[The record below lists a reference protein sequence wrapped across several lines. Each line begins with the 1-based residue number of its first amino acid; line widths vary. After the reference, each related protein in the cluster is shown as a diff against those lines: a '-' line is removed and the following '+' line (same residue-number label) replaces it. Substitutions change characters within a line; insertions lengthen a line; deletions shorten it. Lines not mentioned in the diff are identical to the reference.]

1 MVINESINFLNKRKR
16 IEELDSNIVTLE
28 KNPEKK
34 LDEIELSERVQNAI
48 MKLRM
53 DYRVVI
59 ILKHFENLSY
69 RDIGYILDIP
79 EKKVKSR
86 LFTSRQLLRDILVT
100 KGLTHDW

>member
-1 MVINESINFLNKRKR
+1 M
-16 IEELDSNIVTLE
+16 DSNIVTVE

-34 LDEIELSERVQNAI
+34 LAEIELRERVQNAL

-69 RDIGYILDIP
+69 REIGYILDIP

-86 LFTSRQLLRDILVT
+86 LFTSRQLLRDILIA
-100 KGLTHDW
+100 KGITHD

>member
-1 MVINESINFLNKRKR
+1 MVVNESINFLNKRKR
-16 IEELDSNIVTLE
+16 IEELDSNIVTVE

-34 LDEIELSERVQNAI
+34 LAEIELSERVQNAL

-69 RDIGYILDIP
+69 REIGYILDIP
-79 EKKVKSR
+79 EEKVKSR
-86 LFTSRQLLRDILVT
+86 LFISRQLLRDILVA
-100 KGLTHDW
+100 KGITHD